1 MPQISV
7 TQGIALAVLCRL
19 AAFLTDSCGYTT
31 PFALGALL
39 AVCTQFLFVI
49 LLRRI
54 RPPHFL
60 RTVSSAAAA
69 VWAGALCLRLHR
81 LLCVLHAP
89 VPLITLGLLL
99 ATVCLMLR
107 HPFAAA
113 ARTAA
118 VFLMLSAIALLL
130 LPVSA
135 IGTAEPVYLH
145 MKGSLTGG
153 FLCTWAISGDLF
165 LLLPILRHAEKRDA
179 NRILT
184 GWAVGCGLV
193 IPAVI
198 LLGTMQNGR
207 LLGFGGAPFFMLL
220 ARTPLSD
227 ALRTDGFWLLLAV
240 SLTALSAA
248 ALLRNAMTEMRDTK

>member
-7 TQGIALAVLCRL
+7 TQGIALAALCRL
-19 AAFLTDSCGYTT
+19 AAFLTDPCGYTA
-31 PFALGALL
+31 PFALGTFL
-39 AVCTQFLFVI
+39 AVCSQLLLVLLLCKIRLPQFLRI
-49 LLRRI
+49 L
-54 RPPHFL
+54 
-60 RTVSSAAAA
+60 SGAAA
-69 VWAGALCLRLHR
+69 VVWAGVLCLRLHR

-89 VPLITLGLLL
+89 VPLVTLGLLL
-99 ATVCLMLR
+99 VTVCLMLR

-118 VFLMLSAIALLL
+118 VFLMLSAAALIL
-130 LPVSA
+130 LPVSTV
-135 IGTAEPVYLH
+135 GTAEPVYLH
-145 MKGSLTGG
+145 MHGDLFGG
-153 FLCTWAISGDLF
+153 FLCAWAISGDLF
-165 LLLPILRHAEKRDA
+165 LLVPLLRRTKTPDA
-179 NRILT
+179 RRILT
-184 GWAVGCGLV
+184 GWSIGCGLV

-248 ALLRNAMTEMRDTK
+248 ALVQNAFIEMRDRE